1 MSETEVS
8 ARLLDA
14 MAGVAAGAA
23 LVSVTIDVLQR
34 GAIARVDAMT
44 VRKTRTLVFMSA
56 EATGA
61 AGERLASASAVYK
74 VLA

>member
-1 MSETEVS
+1 
-8 ARLLDA
+8 
-14 MAGVAAGAA
+14 
-23 LVSVTIDVLQR
+23 
-34 GAIARVDAMT
+34 
-44 VRKTRTLVFMSA
+44 MSA